1 MAVTSDARLLVLHG
15 LRLKGFALADV
26 VAETTDLAEEDVRPI
41 LDALQAEGLVLYRE
55 GRLTGFALTP
65 DGRREHEHLLTAELE
80 ASGHRE
86 DVTSAYKRFLELN
99 QELLATCTRWQ
110 LREVDGASVVND
122 HTDAAHDAAVVRDLA
137 ALHECVEPVV
147 TELAEQFE
155 RYSRYGPRLAE
166 ALERVQ
172 AGEGDYFTKPI
183 IPSYHTVWF
192 ELHEDLLATLG
203 IERAAEE
210 AT

>member
-1 MAVTSDARLLVLHG
+1 MAETSDARLLVLHG

-26 VAETTDLAEEDVRPI
+26 VADCAGLAEAETAAI
-41 LDALQAEGLVLYRE
+41 LESLQREGLVLYRE

-65 DGRREHEHLLTAELE
+65 DGRRAHERMVVAELD

-110 LREVDGASVVND
+110 LRDVDGASVVND

-137 ALHECVEPVV
+137 ALHERFLPIAD
-147 TELAEQFE
+147 ELASLFD
-155 RYSRYGPRLAE
+155 RYAAYGPRLTA

-172 AGEGDYFTKPI
+172 AGEVDYFTKPI

-203 IERAAEE
+203 IERATEE
-210 AT
+210 AG